1 MMKRCFWALVALCAS
16 AGLNGCA
23 TNETTV
29 TTHASS
35 VAVAVTESVA
45 VSVSSETTT
54 VTQATEQTP
63 SSTKTVDI
71 LEEAKK
77 PCGTVAADAPKFTD
91 PEEEK

>member
-1 MMKRCFWALVALCAS
+1 MMKRCFGVLVALCAS
-16 AGLNGCA
+16 AGLTGCA
-23 TNETTV
+23 TNETAVSTQ
-29 TTHASS
+29 ASS
-35 VAVAVTESVA
+35 VSMAATESVA

-63 SSTKTVDI
+63 SPAKAVDI